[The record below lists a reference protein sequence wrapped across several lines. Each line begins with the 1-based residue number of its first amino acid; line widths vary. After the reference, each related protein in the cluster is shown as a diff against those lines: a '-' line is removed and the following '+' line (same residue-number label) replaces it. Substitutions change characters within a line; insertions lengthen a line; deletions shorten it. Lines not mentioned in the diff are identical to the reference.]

1 MTIIG
6 AMRPPNHAV
15 GFFDQQFRQPA
26 TDAALKLNPFE
37 TLALPHLRG
46 DTLDFGSGMGNLA
59 FAAARQGC
67 RVTALD
73 ASPAAIAH
81 MQARAA
87 AEALPLAA
95 TLADLRDY
103 PIVDDYDCVVCIGL
117 LMFFDRSTALKVLA
131 DLQAH
136 VRPGGVVVVNVL
148 IEGTTFLAMFDPAE
162 HCLFTAPEIEN
173 RFAGWDSLHTGI
185 DEFDAPGQTIK
196 RFFTIIA
203 RRPPQLPTPPTHP
216 VPPQEAAG

>member
-1 MTIIG
+1 MTIIEP
-6 AMRPPNHAV
+6 MRPSNHAV
-15 GFFDQQFRQPA
+15 EFFDRQFQQPA

-37 TLALPHLRG
+37 ALALPHLRG

-59 FAAARQGC
+59 FAATRQGC

-73 ASPAAIAH
+73 ASPAAITH

-87 AEALPLAA
+87 SEALPVTA

-103 PIVDDYDCVVCIGL
+103 PIVDDYDSVVCIGL
-117 LMFFDRSTALKVLA
+117 LMFFHRPTALKVLG

-136 VRPGGVVVVNVL
+136 LRPGGVAVVNVL

-162 HCLFTAPEIEN
+162 HCLFTAPEIQH
-173 RFAGWDSLHTGI
+173 RFAGWEILHAGVS
-185 DEFDAPGQTIK
+185 DFDAPSQTLK
-196 RFFTIIA
+196 RFFTVVA
-203 RRPPQLPTPPTHP
+203 RRPGPASPAR
-216 VPPQEAAG
+216 AAQ